1 MWFNNK
7 NVRYPATD
15 RGAGFLSFEFGS
27 FCQENHAKERKQHMY
42 QYLIVCPLVFLAG
55 FVDSI
60 AGGGGLISLPAYL
73 AAGIPPHFAIG
84 TNKLGS
90 TMGTVI
96 STARYAKGG
105 YIKVKLSLFAALF
118 AVVGSVIGAHLS
130 MLASEQ
136 VLKGMMLA
144 VLPIVA
150 FYVLKNKN
158 LGEREEDKSLPEK
171 KLFLISICAALV
183 IGCYDG
189 FYGPGTG
196 TFLLLI
202 LTGFAKM
209 DIRSASGTTKVINL
223 SSNVAALVTF
233 LINGKVLI
241 PLGLASGLFC
251 IAGHYI
257 GSGLVVKNGLKVVR
271 PVVLVVLLCLF
282 VKIIK
287 G

>member
-1 MWFNNK
+1 
-7 NVRYPATD
+7 
-15 RGAGFLSFEFGS
+15 
-27 FCQENHAKERKQHMY
+27 MY
-42 QYLIVCPLVFLAG
+42 HYMIVCPLVFLAG

-73 AAGIPPHFAIG
+73 AAGIPAHLAIG
-84 TNKLGS
+84 TNKLSS

-96 STARYAKGG
+96 STARYAKNG
-105 YIKVKLSLFAALF
+105 YIKVKLSLLAALF
-118 AVVGSVIGAHLS
+118 AVIGSALGAHLS
-130 MLASEQ
+130 LLSSERL
-136 VLKGMMLA
+136 LKGMLL
-144 VLPIVA
+144 VILPVVA

-158 LGEREEDKSLPEK
+158 MDEAGEISGLPEK
-171 KLFLISICAALV
+171 KTLFIAMAAALV

-196 TFLLLI
+196 TFLLLV

-223 SSNVAALVTF
+223 SSNIAALVTF

-241 PLGLASGLFC
+241 PLGLVSGLFC
-251 IAGHYI
+251 ITGHYL

-271 PVVLVVLLCLF
+271 PVVLAVLACLF
-282 VKIIK
+282 LKIIK

>member
-1 MWFNNK
+1 
-7 NVRYPATD
+7 
-15 RGAGFLSFEFGS
+15 
-27 FCQENHAKERKQHMY
+27 MY

-73 AAGIPPHFAIG
+73 AAGIPAHFAIA
-84 TNKLGS
+84 TNKMSS

-96 STARYAKGG
+96 STARYARNG
-105 YIKVKLSLFAALF
+105 YIKMKLSLLAALF
-118 AVVGSVIGAHLS
+118 AIIGSTVGAHLS
-130 MLASEQ
+130 MLSSERL
-136 VLKGMMLA
+136 LKGMLLV
-144 VLPIVA
+144 VLPVVA

-158 LGEREEDKSLPEK
+158 LGDSGEIDSVPTRKML
-171 KLFLISICAALV
+171 LITIGAALI

-196 TFLLLI
+196 TFLLLV
-202 LTGFAKM
+202 LTGIAKM
-209 DIRSASGTTKVINL
+209 DVRSASGTTKVINL
-223 SSNVAALVTF
+223 ASNIAALATF
-233 LINGKVLI
+233 LLNGKVLI

-251 IAGHYI
+251 IAGHYL

-271 PVVLVVLLCLF
+271 PVVLVVLICLF

>member
-1 MWFNNK
+1 
-7 NVRYPATD
+7 
-15 RGAGFLSFEFGS
+15 
-27 FCQENHAKERKQHMY
+27 MY

-73 AAGIPPHFAIG
+73 AAGIPPHLAIG

-96 STARYAKGG
+96 STARFAKNG
-105 YIKVKLSLFAALF
+105 YIKMKLSLFAALF
-118 AVVGSVIGAHLS
+118 AVAGSVIGAHLS
-130 MLASEQ
+130 LLSSEKM
-136 VLKGMMLA
+136 LKGMMLA
-144 VLPIVA
+144 VLPVVA
-150 FYVLKNKN
+150 YYVLKNKN
-158 LGEREEDKSLPEK
+158 LGDNGESGSLPEGK
-171 KLFLISICAALV
+171 TFLISMGAAFTV
-183 IGCYDG
+183 GCYDG

-202 LTGFAKM
+202 LTGMAKM
-209 DIRSASGTTKVINL
+209 DVRSASGTTKVINL

-233 LINGKVLI
+233 LINGKVMI

-251 IAGHYI
+251 IAGNYI

-271 PVVLVVLLCLF
+271 PVVMVVLLCLF